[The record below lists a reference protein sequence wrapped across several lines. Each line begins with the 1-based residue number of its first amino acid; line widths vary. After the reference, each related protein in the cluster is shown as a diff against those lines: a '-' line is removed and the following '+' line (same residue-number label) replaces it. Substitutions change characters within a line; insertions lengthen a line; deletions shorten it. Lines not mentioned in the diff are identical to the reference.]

1 LIGRLLTGMAA
12 DGSKAVLTVDLGAV
26 VENFRRLQ
34 RAAPGSAIAAVIK
47 ADAYGLGAGEVARA
61 LRQAGCEKFFV
72 AHGDEGLALRETLP
86 DAEIYVLH
94 GLPGEEAGVI
104 EAGLIPVL
112 NHPGELQRQLEQARR
127 RGCRLPAALHVDSG
141 MWRLGFAEAELQAL
155 DAATLEA
162 LDLRLVMSHLACAE
176 EPGHPLNE
184 EQRARFERRRALL
197 PPAPASLA
205 NSSAIFLGEPFH
217 YQLCRAGVALYGV
230 NPTPGRANPMAAV
243 VSLAAPVLQVF
254 EVDAH
259 GTVGY
264 GATYPVRPGVR
275 LATVPVGYAD
285 GYLRA
290 ASGRAT
296 ARIAGVQVPLAGRV
310 SMDLLT
316 LDISALP
323 ADAVRPGAMVE
334 LIGGPDGLDDLAAA
348 AGTIGYEVLTRLG
361 TRFARR
367 YIGPGP
373 SNRTTCHRA

>member
-1 LIGRLLTGMAA
+1 MASG
-12 DGSKAVLTVDLGAV
+12 GSKAVLTIDLGAIA
-26 VENFRRLQ
+26 ENFRRLQ
-34 RAAPGSAIAAVIK
+34 RTAPGSEMAAVVK

-61 LRQAGCEKFFV
+61 LRQAGCQKFFV
-72 AHGDEGLALRETLP
+72 AHGDEGLALRALLA

-94 GLPGEEAGVI
+94 GLAGEEGAAI

-112 NHPGELQRQLEQARR
+112 NHPGELQRHVDQARR
-127 RGCRLPAALHVDSG
+127 RGRRLPAALHVDSG
-141 MWRLGFAEAELQAL
+141 MWRLGFGEAELRAL
-155 DAATLEA
+155 DPAMLDA

-205 NSSAIFLGEPFH
+205 NSSAIFLGETFH

-230 NPTPGRANPMAAV
+230 NPTPGPDRANPMAPV
-243 VSLAAPVLQVF
+243 VTLEAPVLQVYT
-254 EVDAH
+254 VDAH

-264 GATYPVRPGVR
+264 GATYPVRPGAR

-285 GYLRA
+285 GYPRA
-290 ASGRAT
+290 ASGRAV
-296 ARIAGVQVPLAGRV
+296 ARIGGTAVPLAGRV

-316 LDISALP
+316 LDVSALP
-323 ADAVRPGAMVE
+323 QDAVRPGTMAL
-334 LIGGPDGLDDLAAA
+334 LIGGPDGLDELAAA

-367 YIGPGP
+367 YIGPRSLEP
-373 SNRTTCHRA
+373 DRRNPA

>member
-1 LIGRLLTGMAA
+1 MA
-12 DGSKAVLTVDLGAV
+12 DGSKAVLTIDLGAIA
-26 VENFRRLQ
+26 ENFRRLQ
-34 RAAPGSAIAAVIK
+34 RAAPGSEVAAVVK

-61 LRQAGCEKFFV
+61 LRQAGCRKFFV
-72 AHGDEGLALRETLP
+72 AHGDEGLALRALLA

-94 GLPGEEAGVI
+94 GLTGEEGAAI
-104 EAGLIPVL
+104 EAGLVPVL
-112 NHPGELQRQLEQARR
+112 NHPGELQRHVDQARR
-127 RGCRLPAALHVDSG
+127 CCRRLPAALHVDSG
-141 MWRLGFAEAELQAL
+141 MWRLGFGEAELRAL
-155 DAATLEA
+155 DPSMLDA

-184 EQRARFERRRALL
+184 EQRARFDARRALL

-205 NSSAIFLGEPFH
+205 NSSTIFLGETFH

-230 NPTPGRANPMAAV
+230 NPTPGFANPMAPV
-243 VSLAAPVLQVF
+243 VSLEAPVLQVF

-264 GATYPVRPGVR
+264 GATYPVRPGAR

-290 ASGRAT
+290 ASGRAV
-296 ARIAGVQVPLAGRV
+296 ARIGGTAVPLAGRV

-316 LDISALP
+316 LDVSALP
-323 ADAVRPGAMVE
+323 QDAVRPGTMALLV
-334 LIGGPDGLDDLAAA
+334 GGPDGLDELAAA

-367 YIGPGP
+367 YIGPRSWKP
-373 SNRTTCHRA
+373 DRRNPA

>member
-1 LIGRLLTGMAA
+1 MAG
-12 DGSKAVLTVDLGAV
+12 GSKAVLTIDLGAIAG
-26 VENFRRLQ
+26 NFRRLQ
-34 RAAPGSAIAAVIK
+34 AAAPGSEIAAVVK

-61 LRQAGCEKFFV
+61 LRQAGCRKFFV
-72 AHGDEGLALRETLP
+72 AHGAEGLALRAVLA

-94 GLPGEEAGVI
+94 GLADDEDAAR
-104 EAGLIPVL
+104 AGLVPVL
-112 NHPGELQRQLEQARR
+112 NHPEELQRHAEQARR
-127 RGCRLPAALHVDSG
+127 LGRRLPAALHLDSG
-141 MWRLGFAEAELQAL
+141 MWRLGFGEAELRAL
-155 DAATLEA
+155 DATTLDA

-184 EQRARFERRRALL
+184 EQRARFERGRALL

-230 NPTPGRANPMAAV
+230 NPTPGPPPGRANPMAPV
-243 VSLAAPVLQVF
+243 VTLEAPVLRVF

-264 GATYPVRPGVR
+264 GATYPVRPGAR

-290 ASGRAT
+290 AGGRAV
-296 ARIAGVQVPLAGRV
+296 ARIGGTPVPVAGRV
-310 SMDLLT
+310 SMDLLSLDVST
-316 LDISALP
+316 LP
-323 ADAVRPGAMVE
+323 RDAVRPGTLAQ
-334 LIGGPDGLDDLAAA
+334 LIGGPDGLDELAAA

-361 TRFARR
+361 TRFTRR
-367 YIGPGP
+367 YIGGR
-373 SNRTTCHRA
+373 S